1 MIVKLL
7 FDELIELDLLN
18 ILFGQFVIFIE
29 FLWVFVS
36 DWVSRNVQIGQKPVV
51 QLLVPNNLVMN

>member
-18 ILFGQFVIFIE
+18 ILFGQFVIFIK
-29 FLWVFVS
+29 FLWIFVS
-36 DWVSRNVQIGQKPVV
+36 DWVSRNIQIGQKPVV
-51 QLLVPNNLVMN
+51 QLLVPNNLFMN